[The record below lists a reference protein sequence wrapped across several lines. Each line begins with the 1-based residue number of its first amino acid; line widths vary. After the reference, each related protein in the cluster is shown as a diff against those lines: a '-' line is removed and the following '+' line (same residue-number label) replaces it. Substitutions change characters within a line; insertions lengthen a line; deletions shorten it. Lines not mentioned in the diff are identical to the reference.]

1 MKRLLLTLL
10 ALPTLAFAQ
19 NERKHVRFIPLG
31 ELPDWKE
38 ELKDGV
44 RVQSAPPEGALPPTT
59 ISAPNGPE
67 NIQKTG
73 LTLRQPTGFMTF
85 GAKTEGLSLHEGDVA
100 AGTAWLKSPMPTA
113 AFSLGVLFRDN
124 TEMSWKTPRML
135 LLNDSSD
142 ALPAGSIRFVNVSDL
157 KAIVKVGGKSEVIQP
172 GGVLVK
178 PLQEGDNPI
187 LAGYYDKSGAVV
199 MIFQNSI
206 RLMQNQRVQAFLYK
220 GQGDKPRTDVKF
232 VSFPEP
238 LPRP

>member
-19 NERKHVRFIPLG
+19 NERKNVRFIPLG

-38 ELKDGV
+38 ELKEGV
-44 RVQSAPPEGALPPTT
+44 RVQTKPPEGALPPTI

-67 NIQKTG
+67 NIQQKG

-85 GAKTEGLSLHEGDVA
+85 GPQAEGLSLHEGEVA
-100 AGTAWLKSPMPTA
+100 AGAAWLKSPMPTS
-113 AFSLGVLFRDN
+113 AFSFGVLFRDN
-124 TEMSWKTPRML
+124 AEMTWKSPRML
-135 LLNDSSD
+135 MLSD
-142 ALPAGSIRFVNVSDL
+142 TAEALPAGNIRFVNVSDL
-157 KAIVKVGGKSEVIQP
+157 KAIVKVGAKSEVIQP
-172 GGVLVK
+172 GGVLIK

-199 MIFQNSI
+199 MIFQNSV
-206 RLMQNQRVQAFLYK
+206 RLMRNQRVQAFFFK

-232 VSFPEP
+232 ISFPEP
-238 LPRP
+238 VPS

>member
-1 MKRLLLTLL
+1 MKHLLLILL

-19 NERKHVRFIPLG
+19 NEKKYVRFLPLG

-38 ELKDGV
+38 ELIDGV
-44 RVQSAPPEGALPPTT
+44 RVQAEPPAGALPPTI

-67 NIQKTG
+67 DIQKKG

-85 GAKTEGLSLHEGDVA
+85 GAQAGSLSLHEGEVA
-100 AGTAWLKSPMPTA
+100 GGVAWLKSPMPNAT
-113 AFSLGVLFRDN
+113 FSLGVLFRDN
-124 TEMSWKTPRML
+124 TEMSWKSPKMV
-135 LLNDSSD
+135 LLNDSKD

-172 GGVLVK
+172 GGIVIKTLK
-178 PLQEGDNPI
+178 EGDNPI
-187 LAGYYDKSGAVV
+187 LAGYYAKNGAVV
-199 MIFQNSI
+199 MIFQNSVK
-206 RLMQNQRVQAFLYK
+206 LLQNQRVQAFFFK

-232 VSFPEP
+232 ISFPEP